1 MKTYTHLYKNRYS
14 RESVCGCVGMA
25 VHKRDPR
32 VGWSWIK
39 VEKGWRGGS
48 VLGSKTEGENVPRE
62 IIDCIRRVSIPGADC
77 AAQLLPRKALSAS
90 SRRVQVWV
98 RLCTF
103 PNHAA
108 NGKCLL
114 EITNLATSPT
124 NDCLNGRICNNRG
137 FYNAFNEQPWC
148 NAIRRWRCW
157 MWTGKNHCSNLFVSQ
172 TTRPTNKT
180 AHRLTETS
188 FSS

>member
-62 IIDCIRRVSIPGADC
+62 IIDCIRWVSIPGADC

-98 RLCTF
+98 RLCN
-103 PNHAA
+103 PN
-108 NGKCLL
+108 
-114 EITNLATSPT
+114 SPT
-124 NDCLNGRICNNRG
+124 TQPMANVCSKSRISRPAPPMIASTAGYVITVAFIMRLTSNRG
-137 FYNAFNEQPWC
+137 AMRYDDDAAGCGLERIIAP
-148 NAIRRWRCW
+148 I
-157 MWTGKNHCSNLFVSQ
+157 CSFL
-172 TTRPTNKT
+172 K
-180 AHRLTETS
+180 RLDQLIKLHIG
-188 FSS
+188 